1 MVLER
6 APVMMDKTVV
16 GIFAAS
22 SVVPKHEFDAG
33 VEHLRQSGFDP
44 HIEAQISEEHFIF
57 PGADDARAQ
66 AIYRLALDPTIP
78 ILWAARGGYGAGR
91 LLPLLEKLTNERG
104 APQQKKL
111 LIGYSDVTVLHEFV
125 RTRWRWS
132 TLHAPMPA
140 ASNFS
145 KLDPREW
152 QAIVD
157 YAKAKPAS
165 PPWLDTTLRWMNRPP
180 TQTIRAELI
189 GGNLSLWAAVA
200 GTRFAQAGAGK
211 IIFLEDVDEP
221 FYRIDRMM
229 VQIEQAG
236 MLDGAAAV
244 ILGDFTNCKDERNY
258 CLANATS
265 QEKKPLRKVWEQD
278 QAFEHIFTALGKR
291 IDVPIAIGLPVGHGP
306 HYAPLPLGAQY
317 ELTPQGKLKLLDWDW
332 LSRDV

>member
-1 MVLER
+1 M
-6 APVMMDKTVV
+6 ADQKIPV

-22 SVVPKHEFDAG
+22 SVVPKYEFDAG
-33 VEHLRQSGFDP
+33 VEHLRDAGFDP
-44 HIEAQISEEHFIF
+44 RIEAQVSSEHFIF
-57 PGADDARAQ
+57 PGTDDERAQ
-66 AIYRLALDPTIP
+66 AIYRLALDPKVP

-104 APQQKKL
+104 APKQKKL
-111 LIGYSDVTVLHEFV
+111 LVGYSDVTVLHEFV
-125 RTRWRWS
+125 RTRWNWS

-140 ASNFS
+140 ASNFA

-157 YAKAKPAS
+157 YVKGKLAS

-180 TQTIRAELI
+180 QQTIRAELI
-189 GGNLSLWAAVA
+189 GGNLSLWAALA
-200 GTRFAQAGAGK
+200 GTRFAQAGNGK

-229 VQIEQAG
+229 VQLEQSG

-244 ILGDFTNCKDERNY
+244 VLGDFTNCKDERND
-258 CLANATS
+258 CLVNATT

-278 QAFEHIFTALGKR
+278 EAFEHIFTELGKR

-306 HYAPLPLGAQY
+306 HYAPLPLGARY
-317 ELTPQGKLKLLDWDW
+317 ELTPDGKLKLLEWDW
-332 LSRDV
+332 LSHLT